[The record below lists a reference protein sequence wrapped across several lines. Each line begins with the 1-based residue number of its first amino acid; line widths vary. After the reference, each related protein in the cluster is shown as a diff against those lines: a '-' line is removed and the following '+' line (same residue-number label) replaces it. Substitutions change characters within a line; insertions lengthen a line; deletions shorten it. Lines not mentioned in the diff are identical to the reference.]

1 MEKTSSG
8 TAKESGI
15 TQSPLHLAEKTKKN
29 PKGLYKA
36 RTGLDRAILAFGL
49 SPLFMGLAQAGP
61 SFQITGLQ
69 FQNGMAIVSWQGG
82 GTSNQ
87 LQRATSVSGPWQDV
101 DVPTTATRLT
111 NISTAPLAFY
121 RIMNAANNPAAATD
135 RQPPTT

>member
-1 MEKTSSG
+1 MEKTSSR

-15 TQSPLHLAEKTKKN
+15 TQAHLHLAEKSKKN
-29 PKGLYKA
+29 PGGLFKARKGL
-36 RTGLDRAILAFGL
+36 DHAILAVGL
-49 SPLFMGLAQAGP
+49 SSLFVGLAQAGP

-87 LQRATSVSGPWQDV
+87 LQRATNCAGPWQDV

-111 NISTAPLAFY
+111 NISTA
-121 RIMNAANNPAAATD
+121 
-135 RQPPTT
+135 